1 MSDAIR
7 KMFDE
12 ISPRYDMLNRVLSAR
27 RDVAWRKRSVQKL
40 PNQPLDIL
48 DLCGGTGDFLMEAQ
62 AAGRFRSGV
71 VADFSAGMLSHVSRK
86 ADLAAIQA
94 DALAL
99 PFADASFDA
108 CLCGFGMRNLD
119 DLEAG
124 VRSVHRVLRP
134 GGTFVTLEFFRPE
147 MVVPRFFYN
156 VLAPIAIPAVGKVFG
171 SRKDA
176 YEYLVRSTQRFARVG
191 DYGLML
197 EHCGFEKVE
206 ILPNDF
212 GISHLVVGTKRAA

>member
-27 RDVAWRKRSVQKL
+27 RDVAWRKRSVRKL
-40 PNQPLDIL
+40 PDRKLDIL

-62 AAGRFRSGV
+62 RAGRFRSGV
-71 VADFSAGMLSHVSRK
+71 VADFSAGMLSHVARK
-86 ADLAAIQA
+86 AALSAVQA
-94 DALAL
+94 DALNL
-99 PFADASFDA
+99 PFAEHSFDA

-119 DLEAG
+119 HLEAG
-124 VRSVHRVLRP
+124 VKSVHRILRP

-147 MVVPRFFYN
+147 KIVPRFFYN
-156 VLAPIAIPAVGKVFG
+156 VLAPIAIPAVGKFFG
-171 SRKDA
+171 SRKEA
-176 YEYLVRSTQRFARVG
+176 YEYLVRSTQRFARVD

-197 EHCGFEKVE
+197 EKNGFGKVE
-206 ILPNDF
+206 ILANDF
-212 GISHLVVGTKRAA
+212 GISHLVVATKR